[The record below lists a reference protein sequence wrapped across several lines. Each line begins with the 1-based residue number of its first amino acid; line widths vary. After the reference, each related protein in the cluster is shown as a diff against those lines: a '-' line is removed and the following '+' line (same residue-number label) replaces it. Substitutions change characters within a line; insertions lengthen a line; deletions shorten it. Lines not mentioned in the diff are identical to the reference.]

1 MTGKFVVGFDGSETA
16 QRALDFATE
25 RAIAQG
31 GTIVIAYVLEWSP
44 YSFLT
49 TQEIEER
56 SQRRKEELAR
66 AESAIITPSRRA
78 AEAKGAKVETI
89 MRYGHIAE
97 ILCEIA
103 DAPDVAQVFIG
114 RNGRSTLG
122 SRVFGSVAGH
132 LVQAS
137 PVPCTIVP

>member
-31 GTIVIAYVLEWSP
+31 GTIVVAYVLEWSP

-49 TQEIEER
+49 PQEVAER
-56 SQRRKEELAR
+56 SQRRKDELAR
-66 AESAIITPSRRA
+66 AETAIIEPAQRA
-78 AEAKGAKVETI
+78 AEAKGVRVETVL
-89 MRYGHIAE
+89 RYGHIAE
-97 ILCEIA
+97 IICEIA
-103 DAPDVAQVFIG
+103 EAPDVAQIFIG
-114 RNGRSTLG
+114 RNGRSSLG